1 MHKRGT
7 PKWWTR
13 SLREREAQI
22 SKATREYYIN
32 RGNAEAQHAI
42 AARPDTLEDELAVEV
57 GRTTRNIQREK
68 SRDIER
74 YFGEDEQAGH
84 RKHA

>member
-1 MHKRGT
+1 MVDEITERA
-7 PKWWTR
+7 R
-13 SLREREAQI
+13 STDQQDHEGVLL
-22 SKATREYYIN
+22 N

-42 AARPDTLEDELAVEV
+42 SARLYTLEDELAVEV